1 MIPPTESRWG
11 FPPPSQWPIDDDVVA
26 IGADLAPDTL
36 LYAYANGMFPMYLD
50 KKNRTLGWWS
60 PVDRGVIPLDAMR
73 VTRSLEKSA
82 RKFRC
87 TVDTAFE
94 QVMRACAT
102 SHTDGN
108 WINEEFIASYSELHA
123 MGHAHSVEVWNTD
136 NELVGG
142 VYGVRINK
150 FFAGES
156 MFHLERDASKVALRH
171 AVDLMR
177 LDGMT
182 LFDTQWNTDHLASLG
197 CITIPREEYLALLA
211 TAVTP

>member
-1 MIPPTESRWG
+1 MIPPKESRWG

-82 RKFRC
+82 RKFRR

-108 WINEEFIASYSELHA
+108 WI
-123 MGHAHSVEVWNTD
+123 TR
-136 NELVGG
+136 
-142 VYGVRINK
+142 RIIYK
-150 FFAGES
+150 E
-156 MFHLERDASKVALRH
+156 
-171 AVDLMR
+171 
-177 LDGMT
+177 
-182 LFDTQWNTDHLASLG
+182 
-197 CITIPREEYLALLA
+197 
-211 TAVTP
+211 

>member
-36 LYAYANGMFPMYLD
+36 LYAYAHGMFPMYLD
-50 KKNRTLGWWS
+50 KKNRSLGWWS

-94 QVMRACAT
+94 QVMRSCAT

-108 WINEEFIASYSELHA
+108 WINEEFITSYSELHA
-123 MGHAHSVEVWNTD
+123 MGHAHSVEVWNAD
-136 NELVGG
+136 DELVGG

-156 MFHLERDASKVALRH
+156 MFHRERDASKVALRH

-197 CITIPREEYLALLA
+197 CITIAREEYLALLA
-211 TAVTP
+211 TAITA

>member
-1 MIPPTESRWG
+1 M
-11 FPPPSQWPIDDDVVA
+11 
-26 IGADLAPDTL
+26 APDTL
-36 LYAYANGMFPMYLD
+36 LYAYAHGMFPMYLD

-60 PVDRGVIPLDAMR
+60 PVERGIIPLDAMR

-94 QVMRACAT
+94 QVMRSCAT
-102 SHTDGN
+102 SHDDGN
-108 WINEEFIASYSELHA
+108 WITDEFVDSYSALHA
-123 MGHAHSVEVWNTD
+123 MGHAHSVEVWNAD
-136 NELVGG
+136 GDLVGG

-156 MFHLERDASKVALRH
+156 MFHRERDASKVALKH

-197 CITIPREEYLALLA
+197 CITISREEYLALLA
-211 TAVTP
+211 GAITP